1 MINIFH
7 DKFNNKKIQNN
18 TSCLEITFAL
28 IKVYPKTPCNY
39 EVNQELGG
47 RELSPSACPGWGID
61 HQERK
66 KLQMGGGV
74 CSMARWAW

>member
-1 MINIFH
+1 M
-7 DKFNNKKIQNN
+7 
-18 TSCLEITFAL
+18 
-28 IKVYPKTPCNY
+28 YPKKPCNY

-66 KLQMGGGV
+66 KITNGGGGGGY
-74 CSMARWAW
+74 AAWVGGHGNR